1 VDLKKIELK
10 YFFQFFIAII
20 VVFFVFEL
28 NYYRHW
34 TSIEDQDLTL
44 IHNSLLLN
52 SGEKAEYHDHPG
64 HTKILFLSLWLNL
77 LEIIKI
83 LNISSY
89 NDFKFSDNIKNDFT
103 KLVIYSRFLNALIG
117 ILFVYVFY
125 NLNKVLTKN
134 KNRSYLLSILFITS
148 FPFLN
153 SISHI
158 RTELLSSVFIFFS
171 FLYLFK
177 LVSKDNLKRKYIFYI
192 GFFLILSIF
201 SKFQSIFI
209 FLFFPIFLSLIKKK
223 RIEIKKIFFEQ
234 KKIHFYLS
242 IIFFTGIFLIWFKY
256 SKGINLVF
264 FPIFIIYFYI
274 CLTYVNKKYFKNNQ
288 IYFIF
293 LYNFFLGI
301 CLAFILLYSLKPFH
315 TNNIG
320 MIANFFGAS
329 SMFIQGSNPYELG
342 LIDAVKLINRAFLSF
357 LFYVKITFISYSFNE
372 IIFLLLSFVSLYF
385 VNKKDKKFL
394 KNFLKFILFL
404 FAIIFIFSV
413 RPQKN
418 YLIYFVPFIYLFFN
432 YSFTKLNSKYLYNCL
447 IILLILINFIIG
459 MDFIKKQK
467 FISQEDL
474 ICNENALN
482 KTSYYY
488 DRMRLE
494 IFPFACKKY

>member
-10 YFFQFFIAII
+10 YFFRFLISII
-20 VVFFVFEL
+20 IVFFVFEL

-34 TSIEDQDLTL
+34 TSIEDQDLKL

-64 HTKILFLSLWLNL
+64 HTKILFLSIWLNF

-89 NDFKFSDNIKNDFT
+89 YDLKFSENIKNDFID
-103 KLVIYSRFLNALIG
+103 LVIYSRFLNAFIG

-134 KNRSYLLSILFITS
+134 RNRSYLLSILFITS

-158 RTELLSSVFIFFS
+158 RTELVSSVFILFS
-171 FLYLFK
+171 FLYLLK
-177 LVSKDNLKRKYIFYI
+177 LVSKDILKRKYIFYI

-209 FLFFPIFLSLIKKK
+209 FLLFPIFLSLIKKK
-223 RIEIKKIFFEQ
+223 KIQIKKIFFEQ
-234 KKIHFYLS
+234 KKIHTYLS
-242 IIFFTGIFLIWFKY
+242 VIFFIGIFLIWFKY
-256 SKGINLVF
+256 AKGINLIF
-264 FPIFIIYFYI
+264 FPIFTIYFYYF
-274 CLTYVNKKYFKNNQ
+274 LYYVNKKYFKDNQ
-288 IYFIF
+288 FYSIFLYYFFFGIILAFIF
-293 LYNFFLGI
+293 LYTF
-301 CLAFILLYSLKPFH
+301 KPFH
-315 TNNIG
+315 TNNIS

-329 SMFIQGSNPYELG
+329 SMFIQGTNPYGLG
-342 LIDAVKLINRAFLSF
+342 LIDAFKLIDKAFLSF
-357 LFYVKITFISYSFNE
+357 LNYIKITFISNSFNE
-372 IIFLLLSFVSLYF
+372 IVFLLLSFVSLYT
-385 VNKKDKKFL
+385 VNKKDSKFL
-394 KNFLKFILFL
+394 KKFLKFILFL
-404 FAIIFIFSV
+404 IIIIFIFSV
-413 RPQKN
+413 RPREN
-418 YLIYFVPFIYLFFN
+418 YLIYFVPFVYLFFN
-432 YSFTKLNSKYLYNCL
+432 YSFIKFNSRYFFNCL
-447 IILLILINFIIG
+447 IILLLSMNFFTGI
-459 MDFIKKQK
+459 DFIKRQK

-474 ICNENALN
+474 ICNKKALN
-482 KTSYYY
+482 KSSYFY

>member
-1 VDLKKIELK
+1 MDLKKIELK

-20 VVFFVFEL
+20 VIFFVFEL

-77 LEIIKI
+77 LDIIRI

-89 NDFKFSDNIKNDFT
+89 DDLKFSDNIKNDFT

-117 ILFVYVFY
+117 ILFAYVFY

-134 KNRSYLLSILFITS
+134 KNSSYLLLILFITS

-158 RTELLSSVFIFFS
+158 RTELLSSVFILFS
-171 FLYLFK
+171 FFNLFK
-177 LVSKDNLKRKYIFYI
+177 LVSKDNLNRKYIFYI
-192 GFFLILSIF
+192 GFFLTLSIF

-209 FLFFPIFLSLIKKK
+209 FLLLPIFLSWIKKK
-223 RIEIKKIFFEQ
+223 RIQIKKNFFEQ

-242 IIFFTGIFLIWFKY
+242 IILFIGMFLIWFKY
-256 SKGINLVF
+256 SKGINLIF

-274 CLTYVNKKYFKNNQ
+274 FLTYVNKIYFKDNQ
-288 IYFIF
+288 IYLIF
-293 LYNFFLGI
+293 LFNFFLGI
-301 CLAFILLYSLKPFH
+301 SFAFILLYSLKPFH
-315 TNNIG
+315 TNNIS

-329 SMFIQGSNPYELG
+329 SMFVQGSNPYELG
-342 LIDAVKLINRAFLSF
+342 LIDAVKLINKAFFSF
-357 LFYVKITFISYSFNE
+357 LYYIKITFISHSFNE
-372 IIFLLLSFVSLYF
+372 VILLLLSFASSYF
-385 VNKKDKKFL
+385 VNKKDPKFL
-394 KNFLKFILFL
+394 KNFLKFTLFL
-404 FAIIFIFSV
+404 FTIMFIFSV
-413 RPQKN
+413 RPSKN
-418 YLIYFVPFIYLFFN
+418 YLIYFVPFIYLFLN
-432 YSFTKLNSKYLYNCL
+432 YSFKKLNSRYFYNCL
-447 IILLILINFIIG
+447 IVLLILVNFFTGI
-459 MDFIKKQK
+459 DFIKKQK

-474 ICNENALN
+474 ICNEKALN
-482 KTSYYY
+482 NSAYFYG
-488 DRMRLE
+488 RMRLE